1 MVNKT
6 DKSPCPC
13 DADFLV
19 ERGGRQAISK
29 AFSMLD
35 VISDEEKKQKGDMG
49 YRRVVILSRVI
60 GEGTGEW
67 GVFLVSTQLLQ
78 FSSQPTM

>member
-1 MVNKT
+1 
-6 DKSPCPC
+6 
-13 DADFLV
+13 
-19 ERGGRQAISK
+19 
-29 AFSMLD
+29 MLD

-67 GVFLVSTQLLQ
+67 GVFLVSTQLLR